1 MIEPDFIG
9 FMAESAV
16 KLPREALDGNVFA
29 VSILLIAFYI
39 SIVVVNKLTEYIILF
54 LRSVILLVI
63 VTLALYRFTLM
74 LLEKL
79 GAEGASADTLLLGG
93 VGLLVGLVAV
103 IFSVH
108 AMFRSLSHPGKAS
121 EEPKKAP
128 ESDDGDVEEKPSE
141 PISTLSALREDKKL
155 GLVIAYLV
163 VAEFGVISSKTIS
176 APDVQVGV
184 GFFIVFLIAALFF
197 ISQSYSSMGRGLRH
211 FAVVFILGAVLSVI
225 LGHYWGGYSLE
236 ELLSETYFVTD
247 SMVAFV
253 TGLAVSLFMG
263 SK

>member
-1 MIEPDFIG
+1 MG

-16 KLPREALDGNVFA
+16 NLPKEALAGNVFA
-29 VSILLIAFYI
+29 VSILLIAVYI
-39 SIVVVNKLTEYIILF
+39 SIVVVNKLTEFIVLF
-54 LRSVILLVI
+54 LRRVILLVI
-63 VTLALYRFTLM
+63 VTLALYQFTLM
-74 LLEKL
+74 FLDKL
-79 GAEGASADTLLLGG
+79 SVEGATVDTLLFGG
-93 VGLLVGLVAV
+93 AGLLVGLAAV
-103 IFSVH
+103 IFSAH
-108 AMFRSLSHPGKAS
+108 AMFRSLSHPRKPG
-121 EEPKKAP
+121 EEPKKAAG
-128 ESDDGDVEEKPSE
+128 SDDGDVEEKPPE
-141 PISTLSALREDKKL
+141 PTSTLSALREDKKL
-155 GLVIAYLV
+155 GLVVAYLV

-184 GFFIVFLIAALFF
+184 GFFIVFLLAALFF

-225 LGHYWGGYSLE
+225 LGHYWGGYSLQ

-253 TGLAVSLFMG
+253 TGIAVSLFMG